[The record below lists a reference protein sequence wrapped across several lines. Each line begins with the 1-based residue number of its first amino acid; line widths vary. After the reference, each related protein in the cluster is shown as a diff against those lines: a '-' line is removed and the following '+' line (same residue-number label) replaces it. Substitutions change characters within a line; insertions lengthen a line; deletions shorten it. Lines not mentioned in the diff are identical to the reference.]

1 MNITHP
7 KSMKGE
13 IQECNGDGV
22 LIEKYDY
29 GKKKLSSGHLSFKKI
44 TTVNDI
50 EAIIQSV
57 YIRFRIQYIYLKE
70 S

>member
-13 IQECNGDGV
+13 IQEYNGDGV

-29 GKKKLSSGHLSFKKI
+29 GKQKLSSGHLSLKKI

-50 EAIIQSV
+50 EAIIQSD